1 MTPEQWE
8 SVRISHEQTC
18 AERDRLRSLLDRSRQ
33 ALPSDHPIQSD
44 IRAALGL
51 REEIAA

>member
-8 SVRISHEQTC
+8 AVRLSHDQTC
-18 AERDRLRSLLDRSRQ
+18 AERDRLRSLLDRVRQ
-33 ALPSDHPIQSD
+33 AIPSDHTIQSD

>member
-8 SVRISHEQTC
+8 AVRLGHEQVC
-18 AERDRLRSLLDRSRQ
+18 VERDRLRSLLDLTRQ
-33 ALPSDHPIQSD
+33 AIPSDHTIQSD